1 MKDLYLNLP
10 SKIFLLACKDG
21 KIYSI
26 IAESEI
32 INKPGW
38 KFIFNDKTEIISHD
52 NHLWLTYNKAEQLQ
66 LHRAKIK
73 NKKIPI
79 GSVKST
85 AEIVNTLKVGPNNR
99 NNHAI
104 PLADPLNLPD
114 KKLLIDPY
122 ILGIWLGDGASS
134 QGRITSADRSIIKY
148 IEKSGYKVTKKYF
161 KKNKKGSISKGV
173 TYSFNNLQKDLKE
186 INVFKNK
193 HVPFDYLWSSK
204 DQRLALLQGLMDS
217 DGWAGKRG
225 NIDFVNTN
233 KNIIDAVVFLINS
246 LGEKCTVTK
255 GVAKLYGK
263 EISPKWTIRFHSSLP
278 MFRLKRK
285 LDRQKL
291 SKNRLNKFRYIK
303 DAIRTEDIKMKC
315 IQVSSPDN
323 LYLAGEQ
330 LIPTHNSTLLSNM
343 AIQMWMQDN
352 TFGIPADEFM
362 KGYNVLYFSLEMP
375 YDQCFNRML
384 ARLANV
390 PQMNLTKGKLTNA
403 EIDRVD
409 IALSFIEEYPYHF
422 QIIDIPRGV
431 TAEQIELRYREASLK
446 FQPDI
451 VIVDYLGLMEDP
463 KSKESSD
470 WLKLG
475 NIAGQLH
482 ELGRAYNVVMGT
494 AVQLTDIKRGQ
505 NNKSRDQQ
513 VGVHRVGR
521 SSHVMHHATFGLQI
535 VTRPDEQSF
544 DDMEIESIKNRNGPK
559 IRASLGRNFANASII
574 DRPYNVDG
582 SGNSINS
589 ASSIVDLTSLLN
601 MNNSNSQIEDIDN
614 E

>member
-1 MKDLYLNLP
+1 MSLPLLDLRIL
-10 SKIFLLACKDG
+10 KIIVSDEHHAIQFAKMYKFDLFVKPLQKFAKYVLEYIN
-21 KIYSI
+21 IYSSLPTKRVLVERNI
-26 IAESEI
+26 NDNQIEDYINAIYKKLESVEADS
-32 INKPGW
+32 KE
-38 KFIFNDKTEIISHD
+38 FNFDIQQIKKRYKESI
-52 NHLWLTYNKAEQLQ
+52 LF
-66 LHRAKIK
+66 KIK
-73 NKKIPI
+73 NEIDNETTE
-79 GSVKST
+79 GSINDPDSSLKNIELQLGSLKAIDGGETYIQKSVN
-85 AEIVNTLKVGPNNR
+85 EYVNTFKEELKAKRENPNMSTGILTKYS
-99 NNHAI
+99 AI
-104 PLADPLNLPD
+104 DYATN
-114 KKLLIDPY
+114 
-122 ILGIWLGDGASS
+122 G
-134 QGRITSADRSIIKY
+134 
-148 IEKSGYKVTKKYF
+148 F
-161 KKNKKGSISKGV
+161 KK
-173 TYSFNNLQKDLKE
+173 
-186 INVFKNK
+186 
-193 HVPFDYLWSSK
+193 
-204 DQRLALLQGLMDS
+204 S
-217 DGWAGKRG
+217 DMFIVGGETAAGK
-225 NIDFVNTN
+225 
-233 KNIIDAVVFLINS
+233 
-246 LGEKCTVTK
+246 
-255 GVAKLYGK
+255 
-263 EISPKWTIRFHSSLP
+263 
-278 MFRLKRK
+278 
-285 LDRQKL
+285 
-291 SKNRLNKFRYIK
+291 
-303 DAIRTEDIKMKC
+303 
-315 IQVSSPDN
+315 
-323 LYLAGEQ
+323 
-330 LIPTHNSTLLSNM
+330 STLLSNM